1 MAKIFISYRREDC
14 PAHAGRLSDRLRAY
28 FGEDAVFMDIDTI
41 PPGRDFIDFIT
52 AAVSSC
58 DALVA
63 LIGDDWLSC
72 TGRDGRRRLDDPDD
86 FVRLEI
92 AAALQRQTMVI
103 PVLVERASM
112 PGPED
117 LPAPLAP
124 LARHHALEI
133 SDQRWRYDV
142 DQLIRALETVLAD
155 SNSDAESLARPG
167 ASMGEAS
174 TSAQARR
181 PVVSAPGVREQLAR
195 SRVRR
200 TVTVL
205 AAGALTLVV
214 FVVVFMR
221 APVNQ
226 HPLGPQPPAGQ
237 DSLVPEITAN
247 RTAPP
252 SRDASGAEVT
262 YEAAKAIDGDS
273 TTAWRAPGDGRGATL
288 RLRFPEQIEIRRIGL
303 LPGYAKIDPVDRN
316 DRFFQ
321 NRRIVRAR
329 YHFGGQSVEADFEE
343 KPIVQFTDVHVITD
357 VVIIEVLETTSD
369 PERDFTAISEIQVV
383 GSPT

>member
-58 DALVA
+58 DALIA
-63 LIGDDWLSC
+63 LIGDEWLSC

-124 LARHHALEI
+124 LARYHALEI

-142 DQLIRALETVLAD
+142 DQLIRALETVLPD
-155 SNSDAESLARPG
+155 SNSGAESLARPG

-181 PVVSAPGVREQLAR
+181 PVVSPPGVREQLAG

-200 TVTVL
+200 TVAVL
-205 AAGALTLVV
+205 AAGALTLLVL
-214 FVVVFMR
+214 VVVFMR
-221 APVNQ
+221 AP
-226 HPLGPQPPAGQ
+226 ADQ

-247 RTAPP
+247 RTARP

-273 TTAWRAPGDGRGATL
+273 TTAWRAPGDGRGAKL

-329 YHFGGQSVEADFEE
+329 YHFGDQSVEADFEE
-343 KPIVQFTDVHVITD
+343 KPIVQFTDVHAITEL
-357 VVIIEVLETTSD
+357 VIIEVLETTSD